1 MFPGPVSLRHLNYF
15 FMSFKSFLLTF
26 LVVLAGSPVAMAQE
40 NLALGGSATAT
51 SGGNSA
57 NAAIDG
63 NAGTRFESAHGI
75 DAVEWILDMGRAKAF
90 NTIQICW
97 EGAYSKS
104 FTLAVSND
112 GVDYATI
119 YTETDKTLAGFP
131 VDVAYNVGDQNARYI
146 KFTNI
151 ARGTQYGVSFW
162 EFRVFNIEQQLK
174 SLTLSAD
181 KDAVRK
187 GDAVNLSVAGKDQ
200 VGADIDVSGITYE
213 ITPPDAGTLNGNVF
227 TPAKAGNISIVAKK
241 DELKSN
247 SVDIYS
253 YAGTKIDIASICRYR
268 VQPLN
273 DLTLMAGKENAFDE
287 DMGSQWALINY
298 ETGDWRDYTVGFTV
312 DFTALY
318 DVSALSL
325 TFEGACPADYQVI
338 AIDNDGN
345 ETEIFSKTGQPG
357 MATVTQFI
365 PAFCPSTRY
374 IKFISTKAATQYG
387 IKFFDFSVYGDN
399 RREVADTK
407 APVFTLEMDESS
419 VTYEGVT
426 ITLSGYDDKSDVISY
441 EITYTAASGEV
452 KTDIV
457 KGEINNTITYEVYD
471 LRPDTEQ
478 TVTVVARDMD
488 GNASEPQVVN
498 FRTKPGISLD
508 FGVEGA
514 SLIWANMESNRGL
527 QPYVA
532 RAFDGDNNT
541 VTDFNGLAGLQ
552 WVGASFDSPKVIAR
566 ISYVVPEG
574 VAKSE
579 YNLGVFQGANDP
591 SFIDA
596 VPLYM
601 LNELDMDFTPGRW
614 QSVDIPC
621 NQAFKYVRYAG
632 PGSKDDCNVTTCRI
646 AGLRFEAASDEVAA
660 RASND
665 VAYYRPTSLPLVIV
679 NTVGD
684 TFFDESQPNKSER
697 NTLEGSRVIIIDE
710 NGEVN
715 VDDAKTQIRGRGNS
729 SWNLFHKKP
738 FRMKFNKSTKV
749 LGSTA
754 KGKKWTMINNQSDK
768 TLIRNNVAFEMGR
781 RLGMEFV
788 PQASMV
794 DLIFNGQYMGTYQ
807 LSDQIDVRPGRV
819 DVTEIDREDTA
830 APTDGGFLVEVDAYA
845 YQEPA
850 GEWMVATAEDAA
862 GKKYDFPLTI
872 KSPDPV
878 TENVADDVVFSNL
891 KSSFEQM
898 MKSVYDF
905 GLGVDTDYRERL
917 DVDSFLRYLI
927 AEEYAGNPDAF
938 WSIYMY
944 KDTGSDMWHVGPMWD
959 LDLAFYNDMR
969 LEFTE
974 MMYHPFDADGNFTNV
989 YKGMYAG
996 DMPLNQWWDSP
1007 ERQYPNGD
1015 GAVQRF
1021 IRILLED
1028 PANKERLTELWSLAH
1043 KYDGLDAQSLTD
1055 YIDEQSEKIDLS
1067 QQLNFQRWPVLADV
1081 IHQNPTPQYATYAEH
1096 VDRMKYYVTNKADLI
1111 NKTYGLNLSVTGI
1124 EDVDLP
1130 SVDGSPVLYFNIQG
1144 QRIANPAPGQLVIR
1158 RQGSKAAKIVF

>member
-1 MFPGPVSLRHLNYF
+1 
-15 FMSFKSFLLTF
+15 
-26 LVVLAGSPVAMAQE
+26 MAQE
-40 NLALGGSATAT
+40 NLALGGRAT
-51 SGGNSA
+51 STGGGNSA
-57 NAAIDG
+57 NAAID
-63 NAGTRFESAHGI
+63 NDNGTRFESAHGV
-75 DAVEWILDMGRAKAF
+75 DAVEWTLDMGSTRGF
-90 NTIQICW
+90 NTIQILW

-104 FTLAVSND
+104 FKLAVSDN
-112 GVDYATI
+112 GTDYITV
-119 YTETDKTLAGFP
+119 YTETDKILSGFP
-131 VDVAYNVGDQNARYI
+131 FEATYNVGQQNARFI
-146 KFTNI
+146 KFTNV

-162 EFRVFNIEQQLK
+162 EFRVFNIEQEL
-174 SLTLSAD
+174 SGIMLSAD
-181 KDAVRK
+181 KNSVRK
-187 GDAVNLSVAGKDQ
+187 GDAVNLSVVGKDQ
-200 VGADIDVSGITYE
+200 LGGDMVISGVTYE
-213 ITPPDAGTLNGNVF
+213 MTPADAGTLNGNVF
-227 TPAKAGNISIVAKK
+227 TPAKSGKVTIAAKK
-241 DELKSN
+241 EDFVSN
-247 SVDIYS
+247 SLEIYS
-253 YAGTKIDIASICRYR
+253 YSDTKIDIASICRNR
-268 VQPLN
+268 VLPLT
-273 DLTLMAGKENAFDE
+273 DKTLMGGKENAFDE
-287 DMGSQWALINY
+287 DMGSQWALVNY
-298 ETGDWRDYTVGFTV
+298 ETGDMRDYTVGFMV

-325 TFEGACPADYQVI
+325 TFEGACPADYQVF
-338 AIDNDGN
+338 AIDNNGD
-345 ETEIFSKTGQPG
+345 ETEIFSKTGQEG
-357 MATVTQFI
+357 MKTVTQFI
-365 PAFCPSTRY
+365 PAFCPSARG

-399 RREVADTK
+399 RRVIPDTT
-407 APVFTLEMDESS
+407 APTFSVEMDESS

-426 ITLSGYDDKSDVISY
+426 LTLAGYDDMSDVISY
-441 EITYTAASGEV
+441 EITYTTASGES
-452 KTDIV
+452 KTDIIE
-457 KGEINNTITYEVYD
+457 GEINQPIIYEVYN
-471 LRPDTEQ
+471 LRSDTEQ
-478 TVTVVARDMD
+478 IVSVVARDMD
-488 GNASEPQVVN
+488 GNVSEPKVVT
-498 FRTKPGISLD
+498 FRTKPGVALD
-508 FGVEGA
+508 FGIEGA
-514 SLIWANMESNRGL
+514 SLIWAGMDAHRGL
-527 QPYVA
+527 MPYVA
-532 RAFDGDNNT
+532 RAFDGDMTT
-541 VTDFNGLAGLQ
+541 VTDFNGLEGLQ
-552 WVGASFDSPKVIAR
+552 WVGASFDTPRMISR

-596 VPLYM
+596 VPLCM
-601 LNELDMDFTPGRW
+601 LNELDIDFTPGQW
-614 QSVDIPC
+614 QSVDISV
-621 NQAFKYVRYAG
+621 NQAFRYVRYAG

-646 AGLRFEAASDEVAA
+646 AGIRFEAASVQAQATD
-660 RASND
+660 N

-697 NTLEGSRVIIIDE
+697 NTLNNSRVIIIDE
-710 NGEVN
+710 NGKVN
-715 VDDAKTQIRGRGNS
+715 VDDAKTEIRGRGNS

-738 FRMKFNKSTKV
+738 FRMKFSKSTKV

-819 DVTEIDREDTA
+819 DITEIDREDPTA
-830 APTDGGFLVEVDAYA
+830 PSDGGFLVEVDAYA
-845 YQEPA
+845 YQEAA
-850 GEWMVATAEDAA
+850 GEWMVATAEDAN

-878 TENVADDVVFSNL
+878 AENYADDAVYANL

-905 GLGVDTDYRERL
+905 GLGIDTDYRERL

-944 KDTGSDMWHVGPMWD
+944 KDSGSDKWHVGPMWD
-959 LDLAFYNDMR
+959 LDLAFYNDNR

-974 MMYHPFDADGNFTNV
+974 MMYHPFDDGGNFTNV

-1015 GAVQRF
+1015 GAIQRF

-1028 PANKERLTELWSLAH
+1028 PANKACLTELWSLAH
-1043 KYDGLDAQSLTD
+1043 EYDGLDAQSLND
-1055 YIDEQSEKIDLS
+1055 YIHEQAEKIDLS

-1081 IHQNPTPQYATYAEH
+1081 IHQNPAPQAATYEEH
-1096 VDRMKYYVTNKADLI
+1096 VNNMQDYVAAKANLI
-1111 NKTYGLNLSVTGI
+1111 NRTYGLDLNVSGI
-1124 EDVDLP
+1124 DDMSADAADV
-1130 SVDGSPVLYFNIQG
+1130 PVRYFNIQG
-1144 QRIANPAPGQLVIR
+1144 QSIANPAPGQLVIR
-1158 RQGSKAAKIVF
+1158 HQGSRVTKIFF

>member
-1 MFPGPVSLRHLNYF
+1 
-15 FMSFKSFLLTF
+15 MSFKSFLLSL
-26 LVVLAGSPVAMAQE
+26 LVVVSAVPAAMAQE
-40 NLALGGSATAT
+40 NLALGGTATAT

-63 NAGTRFESAHGI
+63 NVGTRFESVHGI
-75 DAVEWILDMGRAKAF
+75 DAVEWILDMGSAKAF

-112 GVDYATI
+112 GVVYTTVYA
-119 YTETDKTLAGFP
+119 ETDKTLAGFP
-131 VDVAYNVGDQNARYI
+131 VDAAYNVGDQNARYI

-162 EFRVFNIEQQLK
+162 EFRVFKMENTVLSSIL
-174 SLTLSAD
+174 LSAD
-181 KDAVRK
+181 KTWAKV
-187 GDAVNLSVAGKDQ
+187 GESVALTAQGKDQ
-200 VGADIDVSGITYE
+200 IGADISAGDVAYE
-213 ITPPDAGTLNGNVF
+213 VIPAEAGTVADGIF
-227 TPAKAGNISIVAKK
+227 TPAKGGEVEIVAKSGAI
-241 DELKSN
+241 ESN
-247 SVDIYS
+247 PIKIKAYSGEKINIYS
-253 YAGTKIDIASICRYR
+253 NWQRMVT
-268 VQPLN
+268 PLN
-273 DLTLMAGKENAFDE
+273 DQTDTGSMVGAFD
-287 DMGSQWALINY
+287 DNMGSLWAMHGD
-298 ETGDWRDYTVGFTV
+298 TGIDEASRTYTVGFIV
-312 DFTALY
+312 DFAALY
-318 DVSALSL
+318 DITAISISFEAASA
-325 TFEGACPADYQVI
+325 ADYQVI
-338 AIDNDGN
+338 AIDNDGAEN
-345 ETEIFSKTGQPG
+345 VLFTETGHSSKKYTENIL
-357 MATVTQFI
+357 ASAKDV
-365 PAFCPSTRY
+365 RK
-374 IKFISTKAATQYG
+374 IKFVSTKASTQYG
-387 IKFFDFSVYGDN
+387 VKIFDFSVY
-399 RREVADTK
+399 AD
-407 APVFTLEMDESS
+407 SS
-419 VTYEGVT
+419 HD
-426 ITLSGYDDKSDVISY
+426 LP
-441 EITYTAASGEV
+441 
-452 KTDIV
+452 DI
-457 KGEINNTITYEVYD
+457 
-471 LRPDTEQ
+471 Q
-478 TVTVVARDMD
+478 
-488 GNASEPQVVN
+488 EPS
-498 FRTKPGISLD
+498 SLD

-527 QPYVA
+527 KPYVA
-532 RAFDGDNNT
+532 RAFDGDNST
-541 VTDFNGLAGLQ
+541 VTDFFGLAGLQ
-552 WVGASFDSPKVIAR
+552 WVGASFDTPKVITS

-601 LNELDMDFTPGRW
+601 LNELDHDFTPGRW
-614 QSVDIPC
+614 QSVAVSC

-632 PGSKDDCNVTTCRI
+632 PGSKYDCNVTTCRI
-646 AGLRFEAASDEVAA
+646 AGIRFEAASDEALA
-660 RASND
+660 RATNET
-665 VAYYRPTSLPLVIV
+665 VYYRPTSLPLVIV

-684 TFFDESQPNKSER
+684 TFFDESQSNKSER

-768 TLIRNNVAFEMGR
+768 TLLRNNIGFEMGR

-819 DVTEIDREDTA
+819 DITEIDREDSA
-830 APTDGGFLVEVDAYA
+830 APADGGFLVEVDAYA

-862 GKKYDFPLTI
+862 GKKNDFPLTI
-872 KSPDPV
+872 KSPDPLTV
-878 TENVADDVVFSNL
+878 NVADDVVFSNL

-905 GLGVDTDYRERL
+905 GLGMETDYRDRL

-927 AEEYAGNPDAF
+927 AEEYVGNPDAF

-959 LDLAFYNDMR
+959 LDLAFYNDNR
-969 LEFTE
+969 LQFTE
-974 MMYHPFDADGNFTNV
+974 MMYHPFDSQGNFTNI

-1028 PANKERLTELWSLAH
+1028 PANKARLTELWSLAH
-1043 KYDGLDAQSLTD
+1043 KYNGLDANSVNE
-1055 YIDEQSEKIDLS
+1055 YIQEQSEKIDLS
-1067 QQLNFQRWPVLADV
+1067 QQLNFQRWPVLSDV
-1081 IHQNPTPQYATYAEH
+1081 IHQNPSPQYATYAEH
-1096 VDRMKYYVTNKADLI
+1096 VAKMQDYVAAKANLI
-1111 NKTYGLNLSVTGI
+1111 NQTYGLDLSVTGI
-1124 EDVDLP
+1124 DDIELPVDT
-1130 SVDGSPVLYFNIQG
+1130 DAPVHYFNIQG

-1158 RQGSKAAKIVF
+1158 RQDSKVAKIVF